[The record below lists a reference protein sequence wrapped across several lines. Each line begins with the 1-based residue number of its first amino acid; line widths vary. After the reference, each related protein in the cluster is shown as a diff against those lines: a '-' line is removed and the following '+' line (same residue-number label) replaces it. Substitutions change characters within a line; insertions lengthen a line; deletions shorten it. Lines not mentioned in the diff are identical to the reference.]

1 MKISKELEGVI
12 DQMLKP
18 LKGLSFNIVIE
29 GLSGFK
35 VIPFDKNDY
44 KNKSVLEKL
53 KNVAKI
59 AEQKINKK
67 GILRPRPNEVGNDI
81 EPFVKDALNEIEYKA
96 NTPIYQRWQKEI
108 NKVS

>member
-35 VIPFDKNDY
+35 VFHLIKMITRTNLF
-44 KNKSVLEKL
+44 
-53 KNVAKI
+53 
-59 AEQKINKK
+59 
-67 GILRPRPNEVGNDI
+67 
-81 EPFVKDALNEIEYKA
+81 
-96 NTPIYQRWQKEI
+96 
-108 NKVS
+108 